1 MFALAL
7 LLATPLAVA
16 AGPLQ
21 KRIGGFATYYN
32 VETGNACVASIGGPP
47 LSSLT
52 IDHQF
57 SSIVAPVA
65 QCSATATSYVVSVGY
80 EPFINFKNL

>member
-21 KRIGGFATYYN
+21 KRIGGQATYYN
-32 VETGNACVASIGGPP
+32 VETGNACVASIRGPP
-47 LSSLT
+47 
-52 IDHQF
+52 
-57 SSIVAPVA
+57 APK
-65 QCSATATSYVVSVGY
+65 
-80 EPFINFKNL
+80 PRN